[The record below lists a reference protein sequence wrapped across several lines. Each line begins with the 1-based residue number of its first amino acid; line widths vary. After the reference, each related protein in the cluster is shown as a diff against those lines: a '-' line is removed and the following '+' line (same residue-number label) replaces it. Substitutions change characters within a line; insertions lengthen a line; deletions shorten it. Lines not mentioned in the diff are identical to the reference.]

1 MATISEPRQAWGNTP
16 AREMIRQRYFP
27 NVRLTTHE
35 GKSVRLYDDLIK
47 DKIVLINFMYAHCQG
62 VCIPVTANLRKVQK
76 LLGPRV
82 GRDIFMCS
90 FTLKPAEDTPKALR
104 DYANLYH
111 AKPGWTFLTGRPDD
125 LELLRRRL
133 GFTDP
138 VPTVDKD
145 KSQHIGNVKIG
156 NEPLMLWTAC
166 PGMAHADWILKAI
179 SWMDRSPSALEK
191 ACRDGKS

>member
-90 FTLKPAEDTPKALR
+90 FTLKPTEDTPDVLR
-104 DYANLYH
+104 AYAQRHNIG
-111 AKPGWTFLTGRPDD
+111 PGWSFLTGYPDD
-125 LELLRRRL
+125 LEMLRRRL

-138 VPTVDKD
+138 DPARDADKRN
-145 KSQHIGNVKIG
+145 HTGMVRYG
-156 NEPLMLWTAC
+156 NEPLTLWAAC
-166 PGMAHADWILKAI
+166 PGLQKPESLARSILAVDWVGRNVAPRTIGGA
-179 SWMDRSPSALEK
+179 
-191 ACRDGKS
+191 